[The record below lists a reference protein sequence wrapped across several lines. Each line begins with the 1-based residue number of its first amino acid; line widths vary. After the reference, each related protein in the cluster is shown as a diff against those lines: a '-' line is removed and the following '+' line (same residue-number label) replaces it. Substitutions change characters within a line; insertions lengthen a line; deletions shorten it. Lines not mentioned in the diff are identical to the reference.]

1 MKAIQVQ
8 YIHVPA
14 TDTKGT
20 YLRAVAGSIGP
31 CASTGPVRLTEA
43 RDYALN
49 TDTQAR
55 ELAQR
60 YVKEVFKLDIE
71 IEGFGTLPN
80 GDYVATI

>member
-1 MKAIQVQ
+1 MNAIQVQ
-8 YIHVPA
+8 YIPA
-14 TDTKGT
+14 TDSKGT
-20 YLRAVAGSIGP
+20 YLRAVAGS
-31 CASTGPVRLTEA
+31 TGAVRLTEA

-49 TDTQAR
+49 TDIQAR